1 MQRGLRK
8 RLQAGRAGGGV
19 RPDLGE
25 RKEERTGDLSS
36 LNQLRWGTWG
46 GVPRDNHPPQRAV
59 LPPGISPVGTQDP
72 PHQAC
77 GAFQDSLPLQP
88 VSLGFSLELFVDSAD
103 GRAPGS
109 GEQRAAL
116 RTEAEAV
123 PRSCQSI
130 MLALPSHD
138 PRCSGGSELQ
148 EALTH
153 TGSSSS
159 PGILGGS
166 VSGQKG

>member
-1 MQRGLRK
+1 M
-8 RLQAGRAGGGV
+8 
-19 RPDLGE
+19 
-25 RKEERTGDLSS
+25 
-36 LNQLRWGTWG
+36 
-46 GVPRDNHPPQRAV
+46 DNHPPQRAV

-116 RTEAEAV
+116 RTEAEAASGPASLSGWLCPLMTPGAV
-123 PRSCQSI
+123 EAQS
-130 MLALPSHD
+130 
-138 PRCSGGSELQ
+138 SGR
-148 EALTH
+148 
-153 TGSSSS
+153 
-159 PGILGGS
+159 P
-166 VSGQKG
+166 